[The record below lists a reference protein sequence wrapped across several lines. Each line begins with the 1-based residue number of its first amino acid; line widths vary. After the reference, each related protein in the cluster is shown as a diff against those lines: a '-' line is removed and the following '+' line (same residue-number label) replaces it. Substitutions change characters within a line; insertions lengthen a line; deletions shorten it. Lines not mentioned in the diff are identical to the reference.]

1 MCADMEFGQTA
12 LNRRTRLPDWDEG
25 AFAEFL
31 IGWSR
36 MLWVLSKATSMCK
49 QQEQMVGYIVLY
61 MTSDGN
67 LEVSVGVRNT
77 EGAEGGR
84 CQFQFK
90 GLNLIVQR
98 NQ

>member
-12 LNRRTRLPDWDEG
+12 MNRRTRLPDWEQTWDEG

-36 MLWVLSKATSMCK
+36 MLWVLSLTTSMCK

-67 LEVSVGVRNT
+67 LEVSFLVRKT
-77 EGAEGGR
+77 KGAEGGK
-84 CQFQFK
+84 CQFSSK
-90 GLNLIVQR
+90 V
-98 NQ
+98 